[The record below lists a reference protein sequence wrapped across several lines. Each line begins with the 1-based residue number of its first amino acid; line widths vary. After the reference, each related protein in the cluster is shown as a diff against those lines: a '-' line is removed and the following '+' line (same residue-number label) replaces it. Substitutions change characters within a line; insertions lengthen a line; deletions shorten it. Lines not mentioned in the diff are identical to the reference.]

1 RPSPLRSF
9 SRPRVRWSGRDDSFV
24 HQVISVSA
32 RPASARSSGGSGLIS
47 AALAVLCVA
56 TIWAASTGALAD
68 AQAKQPVRIGAVT
81 EGFGPTSWMPGLRDG
96 LTEIGYKERTDFV
109 IGVRFTRGNAGE
121 LAAATRDFVE
131 QKVDLLVVAGGPA
144 MRVAMAATSKIPI
157 VFVGGGD
164 PVGLGLVKSLSRP
177 GGNVTGVTTLDLELA
192 PKRLEMLREI
202 VPAIQKVL
210 FVYDVT
216 DKYTG
221 LELKGYREAA
231 RRLGLVLMERPVR
244 TREEAQ
250 ATFGAL
256 RRRDVDGLL
265 GPWAMSLNIPG
276 YLLAT
281 AARLGLPS
289 MVPDTWYG
297 DEGALGSYSADL
309 YSSGRQA
316 ARLVDKILRGIPPSD
331 IPIEI
336 DNHIYFTL
344 NLKTARTLR
353 VNIPPETMRRADRV
367 FQ

>member
-1 RPSPLRSF
+1 MIVVL
-9 SRPRVRWSGRDDSFV
+9 
-24 HQVISVSA
+24 
-32 RPASARSSGGSGLIS
+32 
-47 AALAVLCVA
+47 AALCFVTV
-56 TIWAASTGALAD
+56 WAASTGTPAD

-81 EGFGPTSWMPGLRDG
+81 EGFGPTPWMVGLRDG
-96 LTEIGYKERTDFV
+96 LAQLGYRERNDFI
-109 IGVRFTRGNAGE
+109 IGVRFTRGNFSE
-121 LAAATRDFVE
+121 LAVAVRDFVE
-131 QKVDLLVVAGGPA
+131 QKVDLLVVGGGPA
-144 MRVAMAATSKIPI
+144 LGVAMAATSKIPI

-216 DKYTG
+216 DQYTV

-231 RRLGLVLMERPVR
+231 RQLGLVLVERPVH

-250 ATFGAL
+250 AALGAL

-276 YLLAT
+276 YVLET

-289 MVPDTWYG
+289 MFSDPWFVDQ
-297 DEGALGSYSADL
+297 GALGSYSADVHA
-309 YSSGRQA
+309 SGRQA
-316 ARLVDKILRGIPPSD
+316 ARLVDKILRGAPPAD
-331 IPIEI
+331 VPIEI
-336 DNHIYFTL
+336 DNHIYFAL
-344 NLKTARTLR
+344 SLKTARTLR
-353 VNIPPETMRRADRV
+353 VDIPPETIRRADRV

>member
-1 RPSPLRSF
+1 M
-9 SRPRVRWSGRDDSFV
+9 
-24 HQVISVSA
+24 SA
-32 RPASARSSGGSGLIS
+32 V
-47 AALAVLCVA
+47 LAVLCLV
-56 TIWAASTGALAD
+56 TGWAASTGAPAD

-81 EGFGPTSWMPGLRDG
+81 EGFGPTPWIVGLRDG
-96 LTEIGYKERTDFV
+96 LTELGYRERNDFI
-109 IGVRFTRGNAGE
+109 IGVRFTRGNSSE
-121 LAAATRDFVE
+121 LAVAARDFVE
-131 QKVDLLVVAGGPA
+131 QKVDLLAVGGGPA
-144 MRVAMAATSKIPI
+144 LGVAMAATSKIPI

-192 PKRLEMLREI
+192 PKRLEMLRAM
-202 VPAIQKVL
+202 VPTIQKVL

-216 DKYTG
+216 DQYTV

-231 RRLGLVLMERPVR
+231 RRLGLVLVERPVR

-250 ATFGAL
+250 ATLGAL

-276 YLLAT
+276 YVHET

-289 MVPDTWYG
+289 MFSEPWFVDQG
-297 DEGALGSYSADL
+297 SLGSYSANL
-309 YSSGRQA
+309 HASGRHA
-316 ARLVDKILRGIPPSD
+316 ARLVDKILRGAPPAD

-336 DNHIYFTL
+336 DNRIYFAL

-353 VNIPPETMRRADRV
+353 VDIPPETIRRADHV

>member
-1 RPSPLRSF
+1 M
-9 SRPRVRWSGRDDSFV
+9 
-24 HQVISVSA
+24 SVV
-32 RPASARSSGGSGLIS
+32 
-47 AALAVLCVA
+47 LAVLGLA
-56 TIWAASTGALAD
+56 TLWAASTGTPVD

-81 EGFGPTSWMPGLRDG
+81 EGFGPEPWMVGLRDG
-96 LTEIGYKERTDFV
+96 LTELGYKERNDFV
-109 IGVRFTRGNAGE
+109 IGVRFTRGDLSE
-121 LAAATRDFVE
+121 LAVATRDFVA
-131 QKVDLLVVAGGPA
+131 QKVDLLAVAGGPA
-144 MRVAMAATSKIPI
+144 LGVAMAATSKIPI

-216 DKYTG
+216 DQYTV

-231 RRLGLVLMERPVR
+231 RQLGLVLVERPVR
-244 TREEAQ
+244 TRKEAQ

-265 GPWAMSLNIPG
+265 GPWALSLNIPE
-276 YLLAT
+276 YVLET

-289 MVPDTWYG
+289 MFPEPWFVDHG
-297 DEGALGSYSADL
+297 SLGSYSADL
-309 YSSGRQA
+309 HSSGRQA
-316 ARLVDKILRGIPPSD
+316 ARLVDKILRGASPAD

-336 DNHIYFTL
+336 DNHIYFAL

-353 VNIPPETMRRADRV
+353 IDIPPETIRRADRV

>member
-1 RPSPLRSF
+1 M
-9 SRPRVRWSGRDDSFV
+9 RWSGRDDSFV

-32 RPASARSSGGSGLIS
+32 RSARARSSAGSGLIS
-47 AALAVLCVA
+47 AVLVVLCLA
-56 TIWAASTGALAD
+56 TVWAASTGAPAD

-96 LTEIGYKERTDFV
+96 LTELGYKERNDFI
-109 IGVRFTRGNAGE
+109 IGVRFTRGNPSE
-121 LAAATRDFVE
+121 LAAATRNFVE
-131 QKVDLLVVAGGPA
+131 QKVDLLTVAGGSA
-144 MRVAMAATSKIPI
+144 MVAAMAATSKIPI

-164 PVGLGLVKSLSRP
+164 PVGLGLVKSLARP

-192 PKRLEMLREI
+192 PKRLEILREI

-210 FVYDVT
+210 FLYDVT
-216 DKYTG
+216 DQYTV

-231 RRLGLVLMERPVR
+231 RKLGLVLVERPVR
-244 TREEAQ
+244 TRAEAQ

-265 GPWAMSLNIPG
+265 GPWSMSLNIPG
-276 YLLAT
+276 YVLET
-281 AARLGLPS
+281 ASRLGLPS
-289 MVPDTWYG
+289 MFPDTWYV
-297 DEGALGSYSADL
+297 DQGALGSYSADL
-309 YSSGRQA
+309 HSSGRQA
-316 ARLVDKILRGIPPSD
+316 ARLVDKILRGASPAD

-336 DNHIYFTL
+336 DNHIHFTL

-353 VNIPPETMRRADRV
+353 VAIPPETIRRADRV

>member
-1 RPSPLRSF
+1 M
-9 SRPRVRWSGRDDSFV
+9 
-24 HQVISVSA
+24 SA
-32 RPASARSSGGSGLIS
+32 V
-47 AALAVLCVA
+47 LAVLCLVA
-56 TIWAASTGALAD
+56 AWAGSTGTPAS
-68 AQAKQPVRIGAVT
+68 AQAKQPVRIGALT
-81 EGFGPTSWMPGLRDG
+81 EGFGPTPWTVGLRDG
-96 LTEIGYKERTDFV
+96 LTEFGYREHHDFI
-109 IGVRFTRGNAGE
+109 IGVRFTRGNSNE
-121 LAAATRDFVE
+121 LAAAARDFVE
-131 QKVDLLVVAGGPA
+131 QKVDLLAVGGGPA
-144 MRVAMAATSKIPI
+144 LGVAMAATSKIPI

-216 DKYTG
+216 DQYTV

-250 ATFGAL
+250 ATLGAL

-276 YLLAT
+276 YVLET

-289 MVPDTWYG
+289 MFSDPWFVDHG
-297 DEGALGSYSADL
+297 SLGSYSADL
-309 YSSGRQA
+309 HASGRQA
-316 ARLVDKILRGIPPSD
+316 ARLVDKILRGATPAD
-331 IPIEI
+331 IPVEI
-336 DNHIYFTL
+336 DNHIHFAL

-353 VNIPPETMRRADRV
+353 FDIPPETIRRADRI